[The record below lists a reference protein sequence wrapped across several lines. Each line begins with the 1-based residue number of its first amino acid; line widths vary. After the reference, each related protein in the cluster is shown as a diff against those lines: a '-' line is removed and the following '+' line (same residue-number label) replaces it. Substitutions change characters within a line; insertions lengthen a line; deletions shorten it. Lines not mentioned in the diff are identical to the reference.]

1 MAPMA
6 MKFYLG
12 THQPSWLS
20 QVTEVSLFISM
31 RRLRTM
37 KKFPRAARSWA
48 LDSGGFSELSMHG
61 RWTIDAKQY
70 ATEADYA
77 MREVG
82 KLDFAA
88 IQDWMCEPFIL
99 AKTGLTIE
107 QHQERTIDSYLEL
120 SSLAPDV
127 PWLPVIQGWAMTDY
141 WRHVE
146 RYRKRGVELLYAGV
160 GSVCR
165 RQGTAEA
172 ETIMKTLTSD
182 GTRVHAF
189 GFKKRGL
196 ATCAPILASADSMAW
211 SYDARRK
218 PPLPGCTTHINCA
231 NCIKY
236 ALKWAREMEAV
247 IHANDPEGRSTEDD
261 PSSSAA

>member
-1 MAPMA
+1 

-12 THQPSWLS
+12 THQPHWLGK
-20 QVTEVSLFISM
+20 VSVPLFVSVV
-31 RRLRTM
+31 RLRDM
-37 KKFPRAARSWA
+37 KAWPRAQGDWA
-48 LDSGGFSELSMHG
+48 LDSGGFSELSLRG
-61 RWTIDAKQY
+61 KWTVTPRQY
-70 ATEADYA
+70 AA
-77 MREVG
+77 EVCRAQSEIG
-82 KLDFAA
+82 RLDFAA

-99 AKTGLTIE
+99 AKTGLSIK

-120 SSLAPDV
+120 SALAPEV
-127 PWLPVIQGWAMTDY
+127 PWLPVIQGWAMADY
-141 WRHVE
+141 WRHVDQ
-146 RYRKRGVELLYAGV
+146 YRKRGVELLYAGV

-172 ETIMKTLTSD
+172 ETIMRTLTSD

-196 ATCAPILASADSMAW
+196 AQCASILASADSMAW

-236 ALKWAREMEAV
+236 ALMWGREMEG
-247 IHANDPEGRSTEDD
+247 I
-261 PSSSAA
+261 AACG